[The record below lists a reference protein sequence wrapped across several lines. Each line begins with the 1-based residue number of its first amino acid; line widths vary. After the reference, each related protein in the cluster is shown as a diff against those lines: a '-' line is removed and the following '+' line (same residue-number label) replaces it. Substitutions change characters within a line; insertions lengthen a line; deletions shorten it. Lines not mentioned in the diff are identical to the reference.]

1 MKPESP
7 GRQGWVL
14 YSKEVWIMTR
24 YNYTIL
30 IEEPGRQPRVAK
42 DVIADNATALKRAC
56 NALLKPGSK
65 ITIKSKRAVR

>member
-1 MKPESP
+1 
-7 GRQGWVL
+7 
-14 YSKEVWIMTR
+14 MTR

-56 NALLKPGSK
+56 NALLKPCSK
-65 ITIKSKRAVR
+65 VTIKSRKAVR